1 MTRKLKCDVE
11 GVVAHGDRVYTVTL
25 RPIDPAPAFRPGQ
38 FLHLALDAY
47 DPSGFWPESRVFS
60 IASSPLRRQTLEICY
75 AVKGRYT
82 TRMESELRPDR
93 AVWVKMPYGDFV
105 VDVAD
110 DVVLLA
116 GGTGISA
123 FTAALDTSPAT
134 ARRSMI
140 VGYGARTAQLLIH
153 RPLVERWRSLSPSFD
168 AVYFAEYS
176 GGPDDTGSIG
186 VVTGRVSV
194 DAMWDRIPRPMQSAY
209 YISGPPPMLRT
220 LTDHLLEKGVAGT
233 AIHVDAWE

>member
-1 MTRKLKCDVE
+1 MTRKLKCGVE
-11 GVVAHGDRVYTVTL
+11 AVVAHGEQVYTVTL
-25 RPIDPAPAFRPGQ
+25 RPTEPAPAFRPGQ

-75 AVKGRYT
+75 AVKGQYT
-82 TRMESELRPDR
+82 TRMEAELREGR
-93 AVWVKMPYGDFV
+93 AVWVKMPYGEFI
-105 VDVAD
+105 VDAGG

-134 ARRSMI
+134 ERRSMI
-140 VGYGARTAQLLIH
+140 LGYGARTAHLLIH
-153 RPLVERWRSLSPSFD
+153 RPLVEKWRRLNPSCD
-168 AVYFAEYS
+168 AIYFAEHA
-176 GGPDDTGSIG
+176 GDTDAAD
-186 VVTGRVSV
+186 VLQGRVSV
-194 DAMWDRIPRPMQSAY
+194 DAMWHRIPRPLQSSY
-209 YISGPPPMLRT
+209 YISGPPAMLRH
-220 LTDHLLEKGVAGT
+220 LTGHLHEKGVADT